1 MKSFV
6 SKALLILV
14 LVLFGCE
21 ESNFEYDRRDS
32 LPSVSE
38 VSKEIVVHNLQD
50 SDVDLPKELK
60 IIKTGEVRYQVKNVE
75 ESTVQIKRTIKKI
88 GGYISNMRFQNNRYS
103 LENKFTV
110 KIPQEQF
117 DLVLD
122 SINNSVEFIDYENVS
137 TRDVTEE
144 YMDLETRLKTKLEVK
159 TRYETILRK
168 QAKTVKEILETE
180 EKLGDI
186 QEEIEAAQGKL
197 KYLKNRV
204 AYSTIS
210 IELYEKVEYKEEPI
224 SYEKSFWAKSKDGF
238 SNGWSLI
245 SILAIGMINIWP
257 LILLG
262 SLLFFFFRRKLKKKT
277 ANKN

>member
-1 MKSFV
+1 MKSLI
-6 SKALLILV
+6 SRSLLIMIFTFLS
-14 LVLFGCE
+14 GCNHNSQNDRLYSLE
-21 ESNFEYDRRDS
+21 NVSNTPNDKYGFT
-32 LPSVSE
+32 
-38 VSKEIVVHNLQD
+38 SKVETPED
-50 SDVDLPKELK
+50 LK
-60 IIKTGEVRYQVKNVE
+60 IIKTGKVRYQVKNVE
-75 ESTVQIKRTIKKI
+75 ESTDQIKKIIKSI
-88 GGYISNMRFQNNRYS
+88 GGYISNLQFQNNRYS

-110 KIPQEQF
+110 KIPQKYF

-122 SINNSVEFIDYENVS
+122 SINNSVEFIDYENIS

-144 YMDLETRLKTKLEVK
+144 YMDLEARLKTKLEVK

-204 AYSTIS
+204 AYSTIT

-224 SYEKSFWAKSKDGF
+224 SYEKSFWSKAKEGF
-238 SNGWSLI
+238 SNGWTLI
-245 SILAIGMINIWP
+245 SILAIGIINIWP
-257 LILLG
+257 LILFG
-262 SLLFFFFRRKLKKKT
+262 SLLFFFLRRKFKKKSM
-277 ANKN
+277 NKN

>member
-1 MKSFV
+1 MKSFI
-6 SKALLILV
+6 SKSLLILV
-14 LVLFGCE
+14 LVLFGCDE
-21 ESNFEYDRRDS
+21 NNLEYDTRDS
-32 LPSVSE
+32 LPNVSE
-38 VSKEIVVHNLQD
+38 ITKEVSIHRLQN

-75 ESTVQIKRTIKKI
+75 EFTDQVKKTIKSI
-88 GGYISNMRFQNNRYS
+88 GGYISNLQFQNNRYS

-110 KIPQEQF
+110 KIPQKYF

-122 SINNSVEFIDYENVS
+122 SINNSVEFIDYENIS

-144 YMDLETRLKTKLEVK
+144 YMDLEARLKTKLEVK

-204 AYSTIS
+204 TYSTIT

-224 SYEKSFWAKSKDGF
+224 SYEKSFWSKSKEGF
-238 SNGWSLI
+238 SNGWTLI
-245 SILAIGMINIWP
+245 SILAIGIINIWP
-257 LILLG
+257 LILFG
-262 SLLFFFFRRKLKKKT
+262 SLLFFFLRRKFKKKT